1 MLYYAAIMPSSC
13 NALQFVVIGVL
24 GESPVQGRSDLRL
37 DRIKLRE
44 PVRVQ
49 LFETWLEQGTYRQRL
64 LIEQLH
70 RRKVFSGRIRWRN
83 ETAYLDKGKDFQES
97 TPIEQH
103 GLSRDNSIEGSVL
116 VIEAPCWSSRSGP
129 RRSRM
134 FVLSR
139 FALRKVNGII
149 RTDAVGCGIDI
160 DDIDVVISSTCR
172 ATSTRKL
179 AGPGEQ
185 EQKKFQLTLAEAG
198 RQPLE
203 PIEIHSN
210 AVEEYAVLYSAVLND
225 LCEALDQQKQ
235 TIKKIH
241 SGMSNTSMTKG
252 FRETWV
258 LQLYQVSNLKH
269 GHDGRFVQHRCG
281 GRSANS
287 RNLIWKQRK
296 EGNKDKA

>member
-1 MLYYAAIMPSSC
+1 M
-13 NALQFVVIGVL
+13 
-24 GESPVQGRSDLRL
+24 
-37 DRIKLRE
+37 
-44 PVRVQ
+44 
-49 LFETWLEQGTYRQRL
+49 
-64 LIEQLH
+64 
-70 RRKVFSGRIRWRN
+70 SGRD
-83 ETAYLDKGKDFQES
+83 AYLDKGNDFQES

-103 GLSRDNSIEGSVL
+103 GLSRDNSIEGSHRLLFMLQKIIGTVL
-116 VIEAPCWSSRSGP
+116 VIEEWSSSF
-129 RRSRM
+129 SLQARM

-185 EQKKFQLTLAEAG
+185 KFQLTLAEAG

-241 SGMSNTSMTKG
+241 SGMSNTSMTKVNL
-252 FRETWV
+252 FRK
-258 LQLYQVSNLKH
+258 LK
-269 GHDGRFVQHRCG
+269 DRVDI
-281 GRSANS
+281 N
-287 RNLIWKQRK
+287 
-296 EGNKDKA
+296 

>member
-1 MLYYAAIMPSSC
+1 MPSSG
-13 NALQFVVIGVL
+13 QVVTYA
-24 GESPVQGRSDLRL
+24 RA
-37 DRIKLRE
+37 RE
-44 PVRVQ
+44 EDQ
-49 LFETWLEQGTYRQRL
+49 
-64 LIEQLH
+64 
-70 RRKVFSGRIRWRN
+70 
-83 ETAYLDKGKDFQES
+83 AYLDKGKDFQES

-241 SGMSNTSMTKG
+241 SGMSNTSMTKRFEQQAADTATG
-252 FRETWV
+252 DDET
-258 LQLYQVSNLKH
+258 QLEDENFCNALGYGLPST
-269 GHDGRFVQHRCG
+269 G
-281 GRSANS
+281 G
-287 RNLIWKQRK
+287 
-296 EGNKDKA
+296 